1 MARRKRNHK
10 LRWSGKA
17 ANHGRKP
24 SRGRIKGWSAK
35 HYSHLER

>member
-1 MARRKRNHK
+1 MARKKRNHK
-10 LRWSGKA
+10 LRWSSKA

-35 HYSHLER
+35 HYGGV

>member
-10 LRWSGKA
+10 LRWDSKA

-24 SRGRIKGWSAK
+24 SRGRIKGWSRNYA
-35 HYSHLER
+35 